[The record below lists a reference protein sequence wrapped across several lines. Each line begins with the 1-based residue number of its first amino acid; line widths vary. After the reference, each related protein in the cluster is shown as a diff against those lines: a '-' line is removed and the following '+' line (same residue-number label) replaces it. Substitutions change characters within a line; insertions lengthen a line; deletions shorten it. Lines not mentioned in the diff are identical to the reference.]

1 MVAPLSQIEADL
13 KEAKEK
19 WPEARKIWASGGNP
33 FALSTEKQ
41 IAVWDL
47 MRTYYPKARISAYA
61 IISDFKHKSVE
72 EICKIKAHGLDEI
85 MIGIESGDDEVL
97 SFVNKGCTSEEI
109 IEAGCKMDE
118 AGLPYEVV
126 FLSGLGG
133 AATVSDTPKRV
144 LTSSIS
150 YTLTGS
156 LLQDSPYYPIRR
168 S

>member
-19 WPEARKIWASGGNP
+19 WPDARKIWASGGDS

-47 MRTYYPKARISAYA
+47 MRTYYPKARISTYA

-97 SFVNKGCTSEEI
+97 SFVNKGCTS
-109 IEAGCKMDE
+109 
-118 AGLPYEVV
+118 
-126 FLSGLGG
+126 
-133 AATVSDTPKRV
+133 KRAFHMK
-144 LTSSIS
+144 
-150 YTLTGS
+150 
-156 LLQDSPYYPIRR
+156 
-168 S
+168 